1 MSPLVCRHIFGC
13 KGDLQDGLHQVEDQV
28 LLYAAGH
35 SIVLQNTQS
44 RGQRF
49 IGGSQD
55 SECISA
61 IAVTP
66 SRKHVA
72 VAERAEKGIITVFD
86 LQTLKRRKVLSS
98 ADASSK
104 ASGRNDEQLIMVY
117 F

>member
-1 MSPLVCRHIFGC
+1 M
-13 KGDLQDGLHQVEDQV
+13 HQLDDQI

-35 SIVLQNTQS
+35 SIVLQNIET
-44 RGQRF
+44 RAQRF

-55 SECISA
+55 SECLSA

-72 VAERAEKGIITVFD
+72 VAEKAEKGIITIFD
-86 LQTLKRRKVLSS
+86 LQTLKRRRVLSS

-104 ASGRNDEQLIMVY
+104 ASYKIDVHANMTEYRPPL
-117 F
+117 